1 MADPM
6 LCIYHKNQTLQENV
20 CRVDYAYRRY
30 KRMSSAEQN
39 VVGWADIVNLV
50 LDARDVMADPDIP
63 SGKKAVM
70 MKQATGL
77 VYAEALDQTPYVKEM
92 SAKTLEGKR
101 IDVHDRALDSNAM
114 EGSDTQEC
122 YQTPIEPALE

>member
-1 MADPM
+1 
-6 LCIYHKNQTLQENV
+6 
-20 CRVDYAYRRY
+20 
-30 KRMSSAEQN
+30 MSSAEQN

-63 SGKKAVM
+63 SGKKAGM

-101 IDVHDRALDSNAM
+101 IDVLDRALDSNAM

>member
-1 MADPM
+1 M
-6 LCIYHKNQTLQENV
+6 
-20 CRVDYAYRRY
+20 
-30 KRMSSAEQN
+30 
-39 VVGWADIVNLV
+39 

-63 SGKKAVM
+63 SGKKAGM

-92 SAKTLEGKR
+92 SAKTLEGKQ
-101 IDVHDRALDSNAM
+101 IDVLDRALDSNAM